1 MVITLEQPPQSGVVR
16 FKLNQNQVSATPVT
30 PMSPPLQN
38 QSSQQPVPFP
48 VLQPL
53 QSPQVVQPSN
63 QAAEL
68 TTTKNS
74 APTKTDRAEF
84 KNETGIQKALRQLEE
99 SYVNLKESVNLKKF
113 DATKIEE
120 YITKAEKRTGLPY
133 SVEEKEQFRLMAK
146 SSDPDFLKLLCMELH
161 VGLSEKAE
169 KEAMAALGR
178 LILHRNQTDALKAYM
193 DMPGKDA
200 NIKAYIRTVL
210 MMHRVE
216 NWMNTVEDVKRK
228 VKKPFQW
235 LVPAVQHQQPHQHQ
249 AT

>member
-30 PMSPPLQN
+30 PINPN
-38 QSSQQPVPFP
+38 VQSQPSQQPVAFP
-48 VLQPL
+48 VAQPL
-53 QSPQVVQPSN
+53 QSPQ
-63 QAAEL
+63 EL
-68 TTTKNS
+68 TQPKPT
-74 APTKTDRAEF
+74 APTRTDRAEF

-120 YITKAEKRTGLPY
+120 YISKAEKRTGLPY
-133 SVEEKEQFRLMAK
+133 SAEEKEQFRQMAK
-146 SSDPDFLKLLCMELH
+146 VSDPELLKLLCMELH

-169 KEAMAALGR
+169 KEAMASLGR

-235 LVPAVQHQQPHQHQ
+235 LVPAVQHQNTQNQNS
-249 AT
+249 